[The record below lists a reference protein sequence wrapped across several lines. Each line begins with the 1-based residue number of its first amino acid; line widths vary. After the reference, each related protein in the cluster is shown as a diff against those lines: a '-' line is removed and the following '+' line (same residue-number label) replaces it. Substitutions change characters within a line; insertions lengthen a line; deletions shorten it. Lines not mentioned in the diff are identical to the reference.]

1 MCVESTLYFRSK
13 ANLVMV
19 DKLYI
24 YMSVIQFIRIVLS
37 TFNLCPPGI
46 FTYRPSFVCYSFPHI
61 VVILASYK
69 EFRVLQLLFLFN
81 SVRRIN
87 CRSSLDIWYSAEN
100 SSGLELF
107 FFKLVSTLLLFQTH
121 LLWVYLGYWFLGL
134 FLCFS

>member
-1 MCVESTLYFRSK
+1 
-13 ANLVMV
+13 
-19 DKLYI
+19 
-24 YMSVIQFIRIVLS
+24 MSVIQFVRIVLS

-69 EFRVLQLLFLFN
+69 EFGVLQLLFLFN

-87 CRSSLDIWYSAEN
+87 CRSSLDIWSSAEN

-107 FFKLVSTLLLFQTH
+107 FLVGKHFIIVSNSFIMGLFRLLVS
-121 LLWVYLGYWFLGL
+121 WFL
-134 FLCFS
+134 FMF